1 MADRDTA
8 PRKDTAGLT
17 AQEVESYLRDHAD
30 FLIDHPDLMNLLL
43 PPEARHGDRVV
54 DMQTFM
60 LKRVRGDLSKLQ
72 SQQNEILATT
82 RSNLTSQNRIHA
94 GVVRMLEARTL
105 EELIEIITTDLAVH
119 LDVDAVILAFEAI
132 DRLPHSSNR
141 STLRLLSRGAVDRL
155 LGGGGKD
162 MLLQADIV
170 ADQQLYGGAAT
181 LVRSQALM
189 KLELRRDAPMGL
201 IAFGSRQP
209 GKFHPGQGTELLTF
223 LAKVVELTL
232 RGWLDRS

>member
-8 PRKDTAGLT
+8 PRKETAGLT
-17 AQEVESYLRDHAD
+17 AQEVETYLRDHAD
-30 FLIDHPDLMNLLL
+30 FLIDHPDLVNLLL
-43 PPEARHGDRVV
+43 PPDARRGDRVV

-60 LKRVRGDLSKLQ
+60 LQRVRGDLTKLQ
-72 SQQNEILATT
+72 TQQNEILATT

-105 EELIEIITTDLAVH
+105 EELIEIITTDLAVN
-119 LDVDAVILAFEAI
+119 LDVDAIVLAFEAI

-155 LGGGGKD
+155 LPGGKD

-170 ADQQLYGGAAT
+170 ADQQLFGGAAT

-201 IAFGSRQP
+201 IGFGSRQP